1 MSRIVGVLILLL
13 IGCTL
18 LAQEAPKQPANPDAT
33 EPGRTPPTEAE
44 SLAPMPS
51 PPYVKED
58 ITVLESHL
66 KVFRAGLKNAIKTL
80 DAATKAEK
88 EEGLS
93 PEELNARKITATGAK
108 TVVLSLKAQIKV
120 VEDALKGKAKF
131 PTRSEL
137 DAQNIHDSKLA
148 RIKAILKQLTL
159 KPKIADSANAEEGD
173 TAKVLRT
180 AVESYL
186 HIAQVVKASRERDG
200 KSHPL
205 HEELSG
211 LEKLDFRLRIAQEN
225 LQLAVSQY
233 EALHKDVFDAFQNY
247 ETLAIQAVQLYLEIK
262 DGKPDAMAIASLW
275 RERVKPFGRSAQT
288 DEEFIERLNLRDFE
302 GRLKQIQ
309 KEIDIREDLRDQL
322 QSSYDQL
329 KDIESRTSKTAEPAD
344 AEAVLTD
351 GIEQYAVLSKE
362 IDDLKQEK
370 RDNEDTL
377 IESGSFIE
385 RAQQALDTKNTTVK
399 EVTKFLEESETLLS
413 NLSNAE
419 PLVLLTSS
427 GRTFKGGLEVAAFKA
442 NESLNAEKERLLN
455 AQRDSKS
462 AETEL
467 EIQVKRKESLVLRNS
482 TITDS
487 VLPNLRRKYYEE
499 LGRTIGWRAL
509 KVLLVLLGAFF
520 FIRLSKW
527 IGEPLIERIVRRS
540 DDEDA
545 FSADEKQ
552 RARTLMTVFMTTS
565 RLLIYMLAIMF
576 SIAQFDV
583 NYGPLLVAAGGL
595 SLAVGFGA
603 QSLVKDFF
611 SGFFILLEGQ
621 FSIGDVVEVGGKIG
635 TVESLNL
642 RTTVLRSLNGDVHV
656 IPNGNISA
664 TTNMTKEWS
673 RAVVDVGVAYEENT
687 DDVTKVM
694 EAVAEEMS
702 REKVWNRKLL
712 EHFMMGVQELG
723 DSSVT
728 LRILLKTRAGEQWGI
743 AREYRRRCKLKFDEL
758 GIEIP
763 WPQMVMTNKEISS
776 PDHVKKAKV
785 QQYVTEHKTVEDP
798 ELEGMSIEE
807 RDRAELLAKRE
818 VELADETDT
827 RNDDRK
833 EDELS
838 DAEKWAKKQT
848 TQMTAS
854 ERRKRVEE
862 RSKTST
868 EDNDE
873 GGGDADE

>member
-1 MSRIVGVLILLL
+1 MSRIVGVLIILM

-18 LAQEAPKQPANPDAT
+18 LAQNAPVQPEEPEAT
-33 EPGRTPPTEAE
+33 EQPLPP
-44 SLAPMPS
+44 LPS
-51 PPYVKED
+51 APYVKED
-58 ITVLESHL
+58 IPVLEGHL
-66 KVFRAGLKNAIKTL
+66 KILRAALKEATETFN
-80 DAATKAEK
+80 AATIAEK
-88 EEGLS
+88 EKGLS
-93 PEELNARKITATGAK
+93 QEELNARKVVTTAAK
-108 TVVLSLKAQIKV
+108 AGVESLKAQIKIV
-120 VEDALKGKAKF
+120 QDALKDKAKF
-131 PTRSEL
+131 PTQAKL
-137 DAQNIHDSKLA
+137 DAQKIHDAKLA
-148 RIKAILKQLTL
+148 RIREILELLTT
-159 KPKIADSANAEEGD
+159 KPKTIDTKSSMAEGDSAKA
-173 TAKVLRT
+173 LRT

-186 HIAQVVKASRERDG
+186 HISQVVKTSRERDG

-205 HEELSG
+205 YEELSG

-225 LQLAVSQY
+225 LLLAINQY
-233 EALHKDVFDAFQNY
+233 DALNKAVFDAFQNY
-247 ETLAIQAVQLYLEIK
+247 ETLAIHAIQLYFEIK
-262 DGKPDAMAIASLW
+262 DGKSEATAIARLW
-275 RERVKPFGRSAQT
+275 RDRVTPKGKSAQT
-288 DEEFIERLNLRDFE
+288 EEEFIERLNLRDFE
-302 GRLKQIQ
+302 GLLKQIQ
-309 KEIDIREDLRDQL
+309 QEIDVREDLRDQL

-329 KDIESRTSKTAEPAD
+329 KDIESHTNKAAEPS
-344 AEAVLTD
+344 D
-351 GIEQYAVLSKE
+351 GQTVSTEELERYAVLSAE
-362 IDDLKQEK
+362 IDDLKQER
-370 RDNEDTL
+370 RDNEETL
-377 IESGSFIE
+377 VESDSIIE
-385 RAQQALDTKNTTVK
+385 RAQQALDAKNATVA
-399 EVTKFLEESETLLS
+399 EVTKFQQESEVQLK
-413 NLSNAE
+413 NLQNTK
-419 PLVLLTSS
+419 PMKLLTDRGNTHK
-427 GRTFKGGLEVAAFKA
+427 GRLEVAAFKA
-442 NESLNAEKERLLN
+442 NESLNAERERLLN

-467 EIQVKRKESLVLRNS
+467 EIQVKRKESLVMRN
-482 TITDS
+482 TAIKDS
-487 VLPNLRRKYYEE
+487 VLPTLRRKYYEE

-509 KVLLVLLGAFF
+509 KVVLVMLFALL
-520 FIRLSKW
+520 FIRLTKW

-621 FSIGDVVEVGGKIG
+621 FSIGDVVEVGGKVG

-702 REKVWNRKLL
+702 NEKVWDRKLL

-763 WPQMVMTNKEISS
+763 WPQMVMTNKVTSDS
-776 PDHVKKAKV
+776 DYVKKAKV
-785 QQYVTEHKTVEDP
+785 EQYVTEHKTEEDP
-798 ELEGMSIEE
+798 EMEGMSIEE
-807 RDRAELLAKRE
+807 RDRAEQLAKRE
-818 VELADETDT
+818 VELADETDI
-827 RNDDRK
+827 RKDDRN

-862 RSKTST
+862 RSKNST
-868 EDNDE
+868 ADNDE
-873 GGGDADE
+873 GEGEGDADE